1 MYSTARFPWMVVVS
15 GIGLLFA
22 AATDAR
28 AADEG
33 QIAAALARPVLESG
47 QPLREIKTFIEP
59 RIIKLPPLADRAGWE
74 KYAAQL
80 RRDVLE
86 QIVFRGSAAR
96 WRDCPCRVQWL
107 DTIAGGPGYK
117 IRKFRYECLSGMWI
131 PGLLYLPENLAGK
144 VPLAVHVNGH
154 APEGK
159 AVEYKQLRSINLA
172 KRGMLVLDLE
182 WFGMGQL
189 RTAGFSHY
197 RMNQLDLCGASG
209 LAPFYL
215 AMSRALDLGL
225 ALPNVD
231 PKRVAVSG
239 LSGGGWQTILISS
252 LDERVT
258 LANPVAGYG
267 SFATNIAF
275 DDMGDSEQA
284 PSEMAIVA
292 DYAHLTALRAPRPT
306 LLTYNAGDDCCFKSG
321 HTLEPLLQAARPIFE
336 LYGAGGKLRSHVNH
350 VPGTHN
356 FEQENRE
363 QHYAVLGDFFY
374 PQDPSFARAEI
385 PSQAEIKT
393 AAELHV
399 PLPEDNLDFHRLAVG
414 LLAEVPRDAELPA
427 DKKAAEA
434 WQRERRDHLIA
445 ILKAPKYDVTA
456 AEQSGESWKLKLG
469 QSWTV
474 PAVQFAAASDKP
486 RAISLVVDD
495 RGRTNTAAAI
505 SRRLAAGDAIWAVDP
520 LLWGESKIKAQDPD
534 YLYPLFVAAV
544 GERALGIQAA
554 QLAGIAR
561 WLRERHPGLPITL
574 VAEGPRSSM
583 AALVA
588 TAIEPAAVSA
598 AEVASAPASLKQLIE
613 EDKTVETA
621 PELFAFGLLAEF
633 DIRQIVA
640 ISAPRPVSFRVPDDR
655 ARRELQPLGAW
666 YALFGQDFHPAR

>member
-1 MYSTARFPWMVVVS
+1 VHVTARIRPIVVS
-15 GIGLLFA
+15 GMVLVFA
-22 AATDAR
+22 AATIAR
-28 AADEG
+28 AADEA
-33 QIAAALARPVLESG
+33 QISAALARPVLELG
-47 QPLREIKTFIEP
+47 QPLREIKAFIEP
-59 RIIKLPPLADRAGWE
+59 RIPKLQSFSDRAEWE
-74 KYAAQL
+74 KYAAQV
-80 RRDVLE
+80 RRDMLD

-96 WRDCPCRVQWL
+96 WRDCPCRVEWL
-107 DTIAGGPGYK
+107 DTIAGGPGYR

-131 PGLLYLPENLAGK
+131 PGLLYLPDNLAGK
-144 VPLAVHVNGH
+144 VPLAMHVNGH

-215 AMSRALDLGL
+215 AMSRALDIGL
-225 ALPNVD
+225 TLPNVD
-231 PKRVAVSG
+231 PQRVAVSG
-239 LSGGGWQTILISS
+239 LSGGGWQTIVISS

-275 DDMGDSEQA
+275 DDIGDSEQA
-284 PSEMAIVA
+284 PSDMALVA

-321 HTLEPLLQAARPIFE
+321 HTLEPLLHAARPIFE
-336 LYGAGGKLRSHVNH
+336 LHGAGGKLRSHVNH
-350 VPGTHN
+350 APGTHN

-363 QHYAVLGDFFY
+363 QLYAMLGDFFF
-374 PQDPSFARAEI
+374 PQDTGFDRTEI

-399 PLPEDNLDFHRLAVG
+399 PLPDDNLDFHRLAVG
-414 LLAEVPRDAELPA
+414 LLAEVPRDPTLPTEKQAA
-427 DKKAAEA
+427 DT
-434 WQRERRDHLIA
+434 WQRERREHLIA
-445 ILKAPKYDVTA
+445 LLKAPKYDVTA
-456 AEQSGESWKLKLG
+456 SENSGESWKLKLG

-474 PAVQFAAASDKP
+474 PAVELAAGSSKP
-486 RAISLVVDD
+486 RGIALVLDD
-495 RGRTNTAAAI
+495 RGRAGAGPAI
-505 SRRLAAGDAIWAVDP
+505 SRCLAAGDHVWAVDP

-534 YLYPLFVAAV
+534 YLYPLFVATV

-561 WLRERHPGLPITL
+561 WLRQRHPDLPITL
-574 VAEGPRSSM
+574 VAEGPRSTV

-588 TAIEPAAVSA
+588 AAIEPAAISA
-598 AEVASAPASLKQLIE
+598 AEVTAAPASFKQLIE
-613 EDKTVETA
+613 EDKTVETV

-633 DIRQIVA
+633 DVRQIVA
-640 ISAPRPVSFRVPDDR
+640 LSAPRPITFREPGDR
-655 ARRELQPLGAW
+655 ARRELQPLAAW
-666 YALFGQDFHPAR
+666 YALFGRDFHPAR